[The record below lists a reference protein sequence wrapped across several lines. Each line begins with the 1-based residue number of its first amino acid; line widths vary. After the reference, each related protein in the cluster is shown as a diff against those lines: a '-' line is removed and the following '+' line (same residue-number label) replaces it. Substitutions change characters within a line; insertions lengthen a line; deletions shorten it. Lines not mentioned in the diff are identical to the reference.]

1 MGIEQIPGGRFV
13 VLWHEVPRE
22 SDRMSH
28 WDVMFE
34 TSATGPLE
42 TWELLDEPHAGL
54 TTQAR
59 RLLDHRREYLEYEGP
74 VSRNRGW
81 VTRWDEGT
89 YTRVKTGPKLRL
101 LLLAGT
107 RLHGLLEIEPASGD
121 ELRATFRFDAARPT
135 AWPE

>member
-42 TWELLDEPHAGL
+42 T
-54 TTQAR
+54 
-59 RLLDHRREYLEYEGP
+59 
-74 VSRNRGW
+74 
-81 VTRWDEGT
+81 
-89 YTRVKTGPKLRL
+89 
-101 LLLAGT
+101 
-107 RLHGLLEIEPASGD
+107 
-121 ELRATFRFDAARPT
+121 
-135 AWPE
+135 